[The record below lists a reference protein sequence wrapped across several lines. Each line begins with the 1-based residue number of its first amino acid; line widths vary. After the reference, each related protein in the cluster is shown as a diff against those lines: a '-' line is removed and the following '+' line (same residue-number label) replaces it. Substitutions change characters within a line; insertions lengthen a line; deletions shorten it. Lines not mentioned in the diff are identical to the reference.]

1 MWRIIRFLG
10 RFGNLILVLFLE
22 LLALLIVV
30 TVNKPQREIS
40 QGVFS
45 EFSGTFSKVQSSV
58 SGYFNLSTEN
68 EKLMDQNARLEQ
80 EILSLRDSLHTYR
93 YRLLPGLDFLSRKD
107 SATLAALGV
116 DPKLLSPELVPD
128 TTADGR
134 DTLIEIHLP
143 ANQLPVGGYGFLPTR
158 AINNTVHLNYN
169 YITLDKGSR
178 HGVEM
183 DMGVISPD
191 GIAGQVVGV
200 SKNFSLV
207 MSILN
212 KKFRS
217 SARLLGNNNMGV
229 LSWDGGN
236 PRLAKLE
243 FIPQT
248 STISKGDTVE
258 TTGFS
263 TVFPPNYIVGKVADF
278 NTEDQDGFYNIT
290 VELAADFRTL
300 DNLFLVQHA
309 YKKEIDELESE
320 KATQ

>member
-22 LLALLIVV
+22 LVALLIVI

-58 SGYFNLSTEN
+58 SGYFNLDTEN
-68 EKLMDQNARLEQ
+68 EKLMEQNARLEQ
-80 EILSLRDSLHTYR
+80 DILSLRDSLHAYR
-93 YRLLPGLDFLSRKD
+93 YRLLPGIEFLSKRD

-116 DPKLLSPELVPD
+116 DPKLLTPEMVPD

-134 DTLIEIHLP
+134 DTLVEIRIP
-143 ANQLPVGGYGFLPTR
+143 VDQLPVGGYGFLPAR
-158 AINNTVHLNYN
+158 AINNSVNLNYN

-178 HGVEM
+178 NGVEM
-183 DMGVISPD
+183 DMGVISPE
-191 GIAGQVVGV
+191 GVAGQVVGV
-200 SKNFSLV
+200 SQNFSLV
-207 MSILN
+207 MSVLN

-217 SARLLGNNNMGV
+217 SVRLSGNSNMGV
-229 LSWDGGN
+229 LSWDGDDAG
-236 PRLAKLE
+236 LAKLE

-248 STISKGDTVE
+248 STIRKGDTVE

-263 TVFPPNYIVGKVADF
+263 TVFPPNYMVGTVAEF
-278 NTEDQDGFYNIT
+278 NKEDQDGFYNIT
-290 VELAADFRTL
+290 VELSANFRTL
-300 DNLFLVQHA
+300 DNLFLVRHA